1 MDTRITQSSF
11 RSVYL
16 SIALILLFVVCSIF
30 ATSRF
35 FVLPKITEERASSV
49 LSIIRAQQY
58 NILLN
63 NTRPLRDE
71 LIQQGIISDDP
82 AFQHYLARDAEGEK
96 RIEKFLHRCKF
107 YSPNIC
113 LARDESLFLLGDNSR
128 GSLSAAN
135 FQYATFLKVD
145 LQDPPFFFIA
155 VEALV
160 LTMICLCFALLIYGI
175 HKKEKILLAKLAL
188 VLDSFDSVGSL
199 FSTSNGQDE
208 FEVISK
214 NIDQLSTSLK
224 EKTLK
229 ISEYKES
236 FERKT
241 KLEQLGLTVSQV
253 GHDLR
258 APLSEAKN
266 FIDALPLLIDRAPRE
281 ELQKS
286 LLSVSKR
293 LGSGV
298 DSLDKAL
305 RFTEVQATPKEDI
318 FLLELVGE
326 VISRVRLN
334 PKMAEIKITVDRGKF
349 DEVVIRGERSEIESV
364 VFNLIQNSWEE
375 RRDANIRIAIESLD
389 SGRVRIFFR
398 DDGTGIP
405 DELLEKVFEPLVTF
419 KNNGTGIGLYSC
431 RETLLRHS
439 GTIRANSSRNGAE
452 FEIVMP
458 FRESPCMN

>member
-1 MDTRITQSSF
+1 
-11 RSVYL
+11 
-16 SIALILLFVVCSIF
+16 
-30 ATSRF
+30 
-35 FVLPKITEERASSV
+35 
-49 LSIIRAQQY
+49 
-58 NILLN
+58 
-63 NTRPLRDE
+63 
-71 LIQQGIISDDP
+71 
-82 AFQHYLARDAEGEK
+82 
-96 RIEKFLHRCKF
+96 
-107 YSPNIC
+107 
-113 LARDESLFLLGDNSR
+113 
-128 GSLSAAN
+128 LSAAN